1 MFSAQTS
8 TRFWEVFGG
17 EPKFKMF
24 TRYDKSGTIP
34 ESTITLSRPK
44 DYR

>member
-1 MFSAQTS
+1 MLSAQTT
-8 TRFWEVFGG
+8 TRFWEVFGD

-24 TRYDKSGTIP
+24 TWKDKGGTIP
-34 ESTITLSRPK
+34 ESAITLSRPK